1 MEEQGC
7 LGVICFE
14 PNNIDSGPEHT
25 LSVIATHTKKTTMWP
40 TVEDVCR
47 TAIVS
52 VHRLLFI
59 LSNAF
64 LWNSHMLQLTLRE
77 NS

>member
-1 MEEQGC
+1 
-7 LGVICFE
+7 
-14 PNNIDSGPEHT
+14 
-25 LSVIATHTKKTTMWP
+25 MWP

-52 VHRLLFI
+52 VHRLLII